1 MKKYLVLSVNSN
13 VDYFYFVPLTIWT
26 WRRHGW
32 DVILFYEKSHPIN
45 EELEKIVFLTSGA
58 HHLEILNP
66 ISGYRSDTITQISR
80 LYASCFYWMD
90 DKSYIMT
97 GDIDMLALS
106 NYWNPDPDKVTVYGH
121 DLTGFTHFPICYIGM
136 KSKEWHKVINAEAAT
151 PQYHIERDLKTL
163 PQAKE
168 STEWEKRWFA
178 DQDLITQR
186 LKEYGTSKID
196 FINRGQYANGYA
208 KGRVDRGAWT
218 LEHEQF
224 IDAHLFQ
231 QTWQNDEKVR
241 KTLDLL
247 ETVWP
252 EEDFQWFRNYT
263 AQFRKL
269 AV

>member
-1 MKKYLVLSVNSN
+1 M
-13 VDYFYFVPLTIWT
+13 I
-26 WRRHGW
+26 
-32 DVILFYEKSHPIN
+32 
-45 EELEKIVFLTSGA
+45 
-58 HHLEILNP
+58 
-66 ISGYRSDTITQISR
+66 
-80 LYASCFYWMD
+80 
-90 DKSYIMT
+90 
-97 GDIDMLALS
+97 DIDNS
-106 NYWNPDPDKVTVYGH
+106 FFND
-121 DLTGFTHFPICYIGM
+121 YI
-136 KSKEWHKVINAEAAT
+136 K
-151 PQYHIERDLKTL
+151 RDLDTL
-163 PQAKE
+163 PQPKDPDFY
-168 STEWEKRWFA
+168 KYWFT

-231 QTWQNDEKVR
+231 QTWQNDEKIR
-241 KTLDLL
+241 KTLELL

-263 AQFRKL
+263 AEFRKL